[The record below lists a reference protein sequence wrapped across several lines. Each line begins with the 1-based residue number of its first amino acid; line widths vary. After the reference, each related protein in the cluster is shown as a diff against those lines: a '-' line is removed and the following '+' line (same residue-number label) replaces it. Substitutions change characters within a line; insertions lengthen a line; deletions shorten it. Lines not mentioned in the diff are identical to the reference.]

1 MKPYNVFSGDQ
12 PARRIPML
20 QLLVSIDS
28 RRRDGWAGVGSP
40 NLRAYPFVQQMA
52 RIGPFWRNQ
61 KPAAEGRSETM
72 FEIGVDRSRQSESL
86 SGGAPSGGG
95 GGRGRGVRNDF
106 ILDGSELSGGA
117 PSGGGGGRGRGVR
130 NDFILD
136 GSELVSVFGESL
148 LPELG
153 SGDGEGFRGVAVNA
167 SHPEHPLP
175 IAASPL
181 SVDAP
186 VGSASVG
193 GAIAENTGI
202 GFATNS
208 NRGSSPHQHDGG
220 GSEGHSSLFDP
231 YDYDVSKG
239 QLSLGDWSSTD
250 DVMNDFLV
258 FLGGS
263 AGEPP

>member
-1 MKPYNVFSGDQ
+1 MKPCNVFSGDQ
-12 PARRIPML
+12 PARRLPML
-20 QLLVSIDS
+20 QLLASIDS
-28 RRRDGWAGVGSP
+28 RRRGGWAGVGSL

-106 ILDGSELSGGA
+106 ILG
-117 PSGGGGGRGRGVR
+117 
-130 NDFILD
+130 

>member
-20 QLLVSIDS
+20 QPLVSIDS
-28 RRRDGWAGVGSP
+28 RRRGGWAGVGSP

-72 FEIGVDRSRQSESL
+72 FEIGVDRSRQSKSL

-106 ILDGSELSGGA
+106 ILDGSEL
-117 PSGGGGGRGRGVR
+117 V
-130 NDFILD
+130 
-136 GSELVSVFGESL
+136 LVCGESL

-186 VGSASVG
+186 VGSASAG

-220 GSEGHSSLFDP
+220 GSEGYSSLFDP

>member
-1 MKPYNVFSGDQ
+1 MKPYDVFSGDQ

-20 QLLVSIDS
+20 QPLVSIDS
-28 RRRDGWAGVGSP
+28 RRRGGWAGVGSP
-40 NLRAYPFVQQMA
+40 NLRAYSFVQQMA

-61 KPAAEGRSETM
+61 KPAAEGRNETM

-95 GGRGRGVRNDF
+95 GGRGRV
-106 ILDGSELSGGA
+106 
-117 PSGGGGGRGRGVR
+117 VR

-136 GSELVSVFGESL
+136 GSELVLVFGESL

-193 GAIAENTGI
+193 GAMAENTVI
-202 GFATNS
+202 GFATDS

-231 YDYDVSKG
+231 YDYDVSKE
-239 QLSLGDWSSTD
+239 QLSLGDWSCID
-250 DVMNDFLV
+250 DEMNDFLV

>member
-95 GGRGRGVRNDF
+95 GGK
-106 ILDGSELSGGA
+106 
-117 PSGGGGGRGRGVR
+117 GRGVR

-148 LPELG
+148 LPELC

>member
-20 QLLVSIDS
+20 QPLVSIDS
-28 RRRDGWAGVGSP
+28 RRRGGWAGVGSP
-40 NLRAYPFVQQMA
+40 NLRAYPFVQQVA
-52 RIGPFWRNQ
+52 RIVPFWRNQ
-61 KPAAEGRSETM
+61 KPPAEGRSETM
-72 FEIGVDRSRQSESL
+72 FEIEVDRSRQSESL

-106 ILDGSELSGGA
+106 ILDGSEL
-117 PSGGGGGRGRGVR
+117 V
-130 NDFILD
+130 L
-136 GSELVSVFGESL
+136 VFGESL

-175 IAASPL
+175 ISASPL

-193 GAIAENTGI
+193 GAIADNTGI

-208 NRGSSPHQHDGG
+208 NRGSSPHQHGGG

-231 YDYDVSKG
+231 YDSDVSKG